1 MAEVNFESLNL
12 DEEEEL
18 NFEVEEDTVEQ
29 HDLNLCLCEVR
40 YAMERDSGRRSW
52 SNEIRAEVRRPGGR
66 VDSRWLREEGRTRDD
81 MDVNGTS
88 EDRGS
93 HHNGPTHTNVAP
105 PRESSSGPDNVV
117 IVSTDS
123 GHIPPSRPTFV
134 RHPCT
139 SQGSTIEAPVVSLIS
154 HRPILALTNDNVTTN
169 QPTAASSLNQGGNN
183 DMDTQVE
190 RKRRRAEGLVAIGSE
205 DPHHLHFLSAAIDV
219 EGRSGGLAVL
229 WNDSNIPI
237 EGHAFTWIKSQGT
250 PHVIEERLDRAMAS
264 TSWLHLF
271 PHNSWLREPDLEDV
285 VIEGWGGSENLEVA
299 IPSYIMSG
307 GLGVVIIFVLY
318 TTPGCVGV
326 TIDGCLRLNQ
336 QGM

>member
-1 MAEVNFESLNL
+1 MRVKVRVDVRSPLKIEKRIKLNGGMGGVVKFKYEKLGLFCFVCGILGHAENK
-12 DEEEEL
+12 
-18 NFEVEEDTVEQ
+18 
-29 HDLNLCLCEVR
+29 CEVR

-169 QPTAASSLNQGGNN
+169 QPTAASSLNEGNQVEN
-183 DMDTQVE
+183 SDMDTQVE

-205 DPHHLHFLSAAIDV
+205 DQHHLHFLSAGPGSSQDC
-219 EGRSGGLAVL
+219 R
-229 WNDSNIPI
+229 DS
-237 EGHAFTWIKSQGT
+237 
-250 PHVIEERLDRAMAS
+250 
-264 TSWLHLF
+264 
-271 PHNSWLREPDLEDV
+271 
-285 VIEGWGGSENLEVA
+285 
-299 IPSYIMSG
+299 
-307 GLGVVIIFVLY
+307 
-318 TTPGCVGV
+318 
-326 TIDGCLRLNQ
+326 
-336 QGM
+336 